1 MLNRSRPPSDRF
13 RFCRDLVSRS
23 KSRFEVSRISFE
35 GKNIVRTIDHFFF
48 GTRFDWLR
56 LLSRRLLADRQFLLS
71 FFIYASFRFEDFSNT
86 VIFTICFFVNVG
98 KCWRKEIF
106 SREKKMAERSERC
119 RSVMQTGGDYGFGLV
134 APTQNATA
142 VSLLPR
148 VLWKSSRQRQQS
160 RHSLSSFP
168 FFLPNSSRGEE
179 EEL

>member
-23 KSRFEVSRISFE
+23 KSWFEVSRVE
-35 GKNIVRTIDHFFF
+35 GENIVRTIDHFFF

-56 LLSRRLLADRQFLLS
+56 LLSRRLLADWQFLLS

-106 SREKKMAERSERC
+106 SRDERENGGAERAMSI
-119 RSVMQTGGDYGFGLV
+119 GDANRRRLRVRPCCTDSKRNRRFPLTSRPLKIFATEATIAPFSLV
-134 APTQNATA
+134 
-142 VSLLPR
+142 
-148 VLWKSSRQRQQS
+148 
-160 RHSLSSFP
+160 LS
-168 FFLPNSSRGEE
+168 FLPS
-179 EEL
+179 